1 MDAILEFVAKYE
13 MWFLGV
19 YMVIEFVLGKTEWVK
34 ANSVLES
41 VLNGVKNVLE
51 FVGVKPKEDKEL
63 PKE

>member
-1 MDAILEFVAKYE
+1 MDAVMEFVAKYE
-13 MWFLGV
+13 MWFMGL

-41 VLNGVKNVLE
+41 LLNGAKSVLE
-51 FVGVKPKEDKEL
+51 FVGVKKDEPKEL